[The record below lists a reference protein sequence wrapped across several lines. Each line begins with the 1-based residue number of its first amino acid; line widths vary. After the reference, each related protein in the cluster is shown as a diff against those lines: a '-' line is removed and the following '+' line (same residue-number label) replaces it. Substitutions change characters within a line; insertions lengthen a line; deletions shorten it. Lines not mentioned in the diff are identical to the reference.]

1 MGGRAAGREQGR
13 ELTRM
18 FEETALLYL
27 RLSAFAARLHGQ
39 GALSGP
45 RRTVLVTLARTGPQ
59 TVAQMARQRSQSRQR
74 FQPLVNALL
83 SEGLVRAVANPAHRQ
98 SKLIELTRQGQ
109 RAVDRFHATEE
120 RWYGRV
126 AAEVTAPR
134 LARATSVMRDV
145 RVDLERLLNEGQS

>member
-1 MGGRAAGREQGR
+1 MRGRTAARAHGL
-13 ELTRM
+13 ELTRF

-27 RLSAFAARLHGQ
+27 RLTAFAARLHGQ

-83 SEGLVRAVANPAHRQ
+83 QDGLVQAEANPAHRQ
-98 SKLIELTRQGQ
+98 SKLIALTPRGR
-109 RAVDRFHATEE
+109 RAVDRFHATEA

-126 AAEVTAPR
+126 AAGVTAAR
-134 LARATSVMRDV
+134 LARATAVLRDV
-145 RVDLERLLNEGQS
+145 RRDLERLAGGDRP